1 MSKESPTLKDVA
13 QLAGVSIDT
22 ARRALENHPSTRR
35 NLKKLVDAA
44 AAELGYRPNLMAR
57 ALRDKSLWLVPVSI
71 SEMNTP
77 YFADLAEA
85 LARELTGRRLAPVVC
100 HSHEH
105 LRSLCQAFPARVCI
119 LANGLGE
126 ETVSEFAARQKVVT
140 LNSGLPERDGV
151 YDVAIDFAPAYDA
164 LCEKLAAEGRRRY
177 CIYSPLTARAREHG
191 WRLPKHLVIRAAAA
205 AHGLSPLRDD
215 PDANAAVS
223 LNDLAGMTAGA
234 GGDLAVFCENDSVA
248 ARAATALLMAGK
260 RLPRDLRLVGCD
272 GTLLLPGVWTL
283 RLDTEKMAAA
293 AVQAAQDLFS
303 ETIAGGRLAL
313 RPALVLDDMAA
324 RTMEMPIP
332 ENAIRACPKAI

>member
-44 AAELGYRPNLMAR
+44 AAELNYRPNLMAR

-105 LRSLCQAFPARVCI
+105 LRLLCQAFPARVSI
-119 LANGLGE
+119 LANSLSE
-126 ETVSEFAARQKVVT
+126 EIVNDFAASQKIVT
-140 LNSGLPERDGV
+140 LNSCLPERDGV

-164 LCEKLAAEGRRRY
+164 LCAQLAAEGRRRY
-177 CIYSPLTARAREHG
+177 CLYSPLADLARKNG
-191 WRLPKHLVIRAAAA
+191 WRMPKHLVIRAAAA
-205 AHGLSPLRDD
+205 AHGLVPLRDA
-215 PDANAAVS
+215 PNANTPVCLNELVALTSAA
-223 LNDLAGMTAGA
+223 A
-234 GGDLAVFCENDSVA
+234 GDLAVFCENDGVA
-248 ARAATALLMAGK
+248 ARAAIALLSTGR
-260 RLPRDLRLVGCD
+260 RLPQDLRLVGCD
-272 GTLLLPGVWTL
+272 GTLFLPGVWTM

-303 ETIAGGRLAL
+303 GALAGGRVAMTPDIILE
-313 RPALVLDDMAA
+313 DMTD
-324 RTMEMPIP
+324 RIMSLPIP
-332 ENAIRACPKAI
+332 ENAIRAFPKAI